1 MSCDSASGQTR
12 QSYGGAHCNVIVPER
27 GGDDLLVI
35 RKDSIFKIDCRA
47 AIYGPL
53 VCRKADRSDGQC
65 QSSTGK
71 GEKEALHQGPT
82 GSIRLLGCTAVPEA
96 QEVPT

>member
-71 GEKEALHQGPT
+71 GEKGKY
-82 GSIRLLGCTAVPEA
+82 
-96 QEVPT
+96 